1 MGQMVASIQQSHF
14 RASLVLLPG
23 LWDRY
28 NCVAEMQTAVE
39 SFA

>member
-1 MGQMVASIQQSHF
+1 MVASIQWSHF
-14 RASLVLLPG
+14 HASLMLLPG
-23 LWDRY
+23 LWDRC

>member
-1 MGQMVASIQQSHF
+1 MVASIQLSYF
-14 RASLVLLPG
+14 RASLVLLPS
-23 LWDRY
+23 LWDRC